1 MELINSRIM
10 HMINKI
16 FLVLNIRSE
25 QTTRNGVQMKKV
37 LILVLV
43 VMTLVGCGSSNEAK
57 TNLPAESVVTEVT
70 ETELNA
76 IEHSSTEDVAI
87 EVESKFKRPLHKK
100 PLHDVKNVLS
110 FIPKEHYYNDKGAL
124 VVTGYMHNDIEY
136 KATGT
141 RVRLLEIYNE
151 EDELIASNCFGYV
164 EYGVNFEPGEDVELT
179 YVFPAMTVA
188 IGDDDLDTIT
198 TVLKTSSFVYYD

>member
-1 MELINSRIM
+1 
-10 HMINKI
+10 
-16 FLVLNIRSE
+16 
-25 QTTRNGVQMKKV
+25 MKKV
-37 LILVLV
+37 FILGLII
-43 VMTLVGCGSSNEAK
+43 MTLVGCSSNNEAK
-57 TNLPAESVVTEVT
+57 TNLSVEPVAIEAK
-70 ETELNA
+70 ETELKS
-76 IEHSSTEDVAI
+76 IEQSTTEDVSTEA
-87 EVESKFKRPLHKK
+87 VSKFKEPLHKK

-164 EYGVNFEPGEDVELT
+164 EYGISFKPGEDVELT

-188 IGDDDLDTIT
+188 IGDDDLNTIT
-198 TVLKTSSFVYYD
+198 TVLKTSSYVYYD